1 MSNPSDKP
9 IFAHTGEGDLSFE
22 QGLKELE
29 AIVTQMEEGRVS
41 LEEAVSLYERGV
53 ALQKRCSQQLEGARL
68 RIEKLSLTP
77 EGEIVQ
83 EPFEAPSSS

>member
-1 MSNPSDKP
+1 MP
-9 IFAHTGEGDLSFE
+9 AHAEEVDLSFE

-41 LEEAVSLYERGV
+41 LEEAVSLYERGM

-68 RIEKLSLTP
+68 RIEKLSLTS

-83 EPFEAPSSS
+83 EPFEVPSSS